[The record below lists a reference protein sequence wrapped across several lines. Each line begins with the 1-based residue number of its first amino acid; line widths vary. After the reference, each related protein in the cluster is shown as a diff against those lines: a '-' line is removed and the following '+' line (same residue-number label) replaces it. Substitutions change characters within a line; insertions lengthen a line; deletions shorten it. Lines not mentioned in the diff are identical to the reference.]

1 MSDKKAKKIMFT
13 SGKGGVGKST
23 LSTTFSKLLVAG
35 GDKVLIIDFDVSL
48 RTLDIM
54 LGVSTLVVYD
64 WGDVI
69 DDVCN
74 SQTAIISKNGLDLLA
89 APNKSIKPTSDDIKR
104 LISFYEDNYDYI
116 ILDCPAGVGEILDL
130 TLSVADLAIVVS
142 TPDFVCVH
150 SASVA
155 AEKINDAGVESRLL
169 INKFK
174 KNITSSGR
182 ALSVDDVIDATETQ
196 LIGIVPEDLYL
207 SLSLLNGEMLDA
219 NLKSVKAMS
228 RVVQRVKGKYIKLK
242 I

>member
-1 MSDKKAKKIMFT
+1 MSEKTAKRIMFT

-23 LSTTFSKLLVAG
+23 LSTTFAKLLVAG
-35 GDKVLIIDFDVSL
+35 GEKVLIIDFDISL

-54 LGVSTLVVYD
+54 LGVSSLVVYD
-64 WGDVI
+64 WADVI
-69 DDVCN
+69 EEVCHPE
-74 SQTAIISKNGLDLLA
+74 TAIIEKNGLDLLA
-89 APNKSIKPTSDDIKR
+89 APNKNIKPGPEDIKK
-104 LISFYEDNYDYI
+104 LISYYENEYDYI

-130 TLSVADLAIVVS
+130 TLLVSDLAIVVS
-142 TPDFVCVH
+142 TPDYVCVH

-182 ALSVDDVIDATETQ
+182 ALTVDDVIDATETQ

-207 SLSLLNGEMLDA
+207 SLSLLNGEMLDV

-228 RVVQRVKGKYIKLK
+228 RVVERVKGKYVKLK